1 MDGNREIFFRV
12 LLANYIQVQKFFYF
26 SGFGHILETDA
37 ARAGS
42 FAVLLDDVVAQLDT
56 FRANIDLVGAL
67 YERVSL
73 TCRSAAE
80 TANRLLF
87 FGI

>member
-1 MDGNREIFFRV
+1 MDGNCEIFFGV
-12 LLANYIQVQKFFYF
+12 FLANYILVQIFFYF

-37 ARAGS
+37 ANAGS

-56 FRANIDLVGAL
+56 FRTNIDFVGAL
-67 YERVSL
+67 YKRVSL
-73 TCRSAAE
+73 TRRSAAE
-80 TANRLLF
+80 TANRLF